1 MCLRGGRRMTKDKFH
16 QKKIQ
21 WEHLVAET
29 SKRFPERKDEFNT
42 SSHINVDRLYYQE
55 HDENYLEKL
64 GFPGQYPFT
73 RGIQPTMYRGRFWT
87 MRQYAGFGSAKETH
101 KRCRDLVGQGQTGL
115 SVAFDLPTQIGY
127 DSDDPMSEGEVGKV
141 GVAIDSLAD
150 MEELFEQSS
159 LGKESTTMTNKASA
173 ARLVCMNVAVSEK
186 LGLPVEQI
194 TGTIQNDIL
203 KEYIAR

>member
-73 RGIQPTMYRGRFWT
+73 RGIQPTMYRARFWT
-87 MRQYAGFGSAKETH
+87 MSKYSALLSAKETN
-101 KRCRDLVGQGQTGL
+101 KRLRNLLEKGPTEL
-115 SVAFDLPTQIGY
+115 SI
-127 DSDDPMSEGEVGKV
+127 DSDTPTH
-141 GVAIDSLAD
+141 ID
-150 MEELFEQSS
+150 
-159 LGKESTTMTNKASA
+159 
-173 ARLVCMNVAVSEK
+173 
-186 LGLPVEQI
+186 
-194 TGTIQNDIL
+194 
-203 KEYIAR
+203 Y

>member
-29 SKRFPERKDEFNT
+29 SKRFLERKDEFNT

-55 HDENYLEKL
+55 NNYKYL
-64 GFPGQYPFT
+64 GNLGVPGQNPFT

-87 MRQYAGFGSAKETH
+87 MRQYAGFGSAKETN
-101 KRCRDLVGQGQTGL
+101 KRFRYLLEQGQTGL
-115 SVAFDLPTQIGY
+115 SVASDLPTQIGY

-150 MEELFEQSS
+150 MEQLFEKIP
-159 LGKESTTMTNKASA
+159 LDKVSTSMTIIASEA
-173 ARLVCMNVAVSEK
+173 
-186 LGLPVEQI
+186 I
-194 TGTIQNDIL
+194 
-203 KEYIAR
+203 